1 MPAASLAD
9 PLPYFDSSCLAVATN
24 NALIAVAT
32 NNALIAV
39 ATDCGEVWVADRGA
53 LLDMLKSGET
63 FDLLV
68 VGGGAT
74 GCGIALDAA
83 SRGLSVALAE
93 QGDFASGTSG
103 SSTKLIHGGVR
114 YLEAALLNLDRVQFN
129 LVRDALHE
137 RGVLLKIAPHL
148 CRRLTLVTPLYRLF
162 EVPYVYAG
170 LKLYDLLAGKMG
182 IGGCEFLSRSQ
193 MLSRFPM
200 IRGKGLKGGV
210 LYYDGQFNDARMNL
224 ALALTAI
231 EQGAA
236 VVNHLEVVELVR
248 RGGRVA
254 GARVRERFSGKSWEI
269 RARCVVNACGPSA
282 DRLRQL
288 DDPKAEPLLQLSSGI
303 HIVLPGHF
311 APAETGITIPKTEDG
326 RVLFILPWLGGC
338 LVGTTDEPASSC
350 DRPLVSGEDVDYL
363 LRHLERYFH
372 LGLERTDIRA
382 SWAGLRPLVRDAT
395 SADTAKLAR
404 DHVISCSP
412 SGLIT
417 IVGGKW
423 TTYRKMA
430 LDTVD
435 YAVRVAGLT
444 PKSGCR
450 TERIML
456 HGGEGYRSEAAA
468 ELAGAYGLE
477 SDAALYLH
485 GSYGDRAG
493 EVARLCLGA
502 LGERLVPGHP
512 YLKGEVLYAVRRE
525 LALGVLDFLER
536 RIPLGLLD
544 NQAAQAAAPIVLE
557 IMAEELGWDQARLAR
572 ERAEVTDRLWLSG
585 SGIPAAIATA

>member
-1 MPAASLAD
+1 M
-9 PLPYFDSSCLAVATN
+9 
-24 NALIAVAT
+24 
-32 NNALIAV
+32 
-39 ATDCGEVWVADRGA
+39 ADRGA
-53 LLDMLKSGET
+53 LLDMLKTGET

-93 QGDFASGTSG
+93 QGDFSSGTSG

-170 LKLYDLLAGKMG
+170 LKLYDLLAGRMG
-182 IGGCEFLSRSQ
+182 IGGCEFLGRSE

-311 APAETGITIPKTEDG
+311 APADTGITIPKTEDG

-363 LRHLERYFH
+363 LRHLERYFD

-382 SWAGLRPLVRDAT
+382 SWAGLRPLVRDAS

-423 TTYRKMA
+423 TTYRKMS

-450 TERIML
+450 TERITL
-456 HGGEGYRSEAAA
+456 AGGAGFEPEAAPA
-468 ELAGAYGLE
+468 LASEYGLSLE
-477 SDAALYLH
+477 SAWHLH
-485 GSYGDRAG
+485 RSYGDRAPQ
-493 EVARLCLGA
+493 VADLCRGVFHDP
-502 LGERLVPGHP
+502 LVPGHP
-512 YLKGEVLYAVRRE
+512 YRKGELLYAVRQE
-525 LALGVLDFLER
+525 MALRAYDFLAR
-536 RIPLGLLD
+536 RIPLALLD
-544 NQAAQAAAPIVLE
+544 NQVARDAAPFVLE
-557 IMAEELGWDQARLAR
+557 TMAGELCWDEARVAQERQELDLRLNLA
-572 ERAEVTDRLWLSG
+572 L
-585 SGIPAAIATA
+585 